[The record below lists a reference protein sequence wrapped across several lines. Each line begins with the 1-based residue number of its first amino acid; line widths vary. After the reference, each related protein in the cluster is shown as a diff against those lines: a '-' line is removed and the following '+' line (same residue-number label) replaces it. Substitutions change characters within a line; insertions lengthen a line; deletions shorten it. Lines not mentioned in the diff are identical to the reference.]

1 MRNTIVYMEIISSLG
16 LILITCIIIWRACD
30 GFEMAS
36 NYLGRHMKEGIK
48 GATIN
53 AIGSS
58 LPELFTT
65 LFFLFVLK
73 DKDGFSGGIGTTAG
87 SAVFN
92 GMVIP
97 AVVILV
103 VIGKNISSKI
113 ELSQKVI
120 LRDGIALILSEL
132 ALIFVITGTSLNW
145 HHGLILMILYFIYV
159 GYMLSSQGAGD
170 VENDF
175 EDEADGGNRAIALF
189 KGDLSTV
196 VLGDSK
202 INKAKAIGLLFLS
215 VLFIGLACFWL
226 VEACEAFGN
235 AIGMPIYFVSVV
247 LASAATSVPD
257 TIISYK
263 DAMKGNYDDAV
274 ANALGSNIFD
284 VCFALGLPLFLFT
297 LIYGPI
303 EMSSETIENVGQL
316 RVLLLILTI
325 VVFLIFVFA
334 KKGVKRLH
342 ARLLLIMYLLFVIYS
357 IGKGISNDIP
367 VISEISD
374 FLSAISHWFASLI

>member
-1 MRNTIVYMEIISSLG
+1 MIIFTSLG

-30 GFEMAS
+30 GFELAS
-36 NYLGRHMKEGIK
+36 NYLGRNMRDGIK

-73 DKDGFSGGIGTTAG
+73 EKDGFSGGIGTTAG

-92 GMVIP
+92 AMIIP
-97 AVVILV
+97 AVVILA
-103 VIGKNISSKI
+103 VIGKGISTKVVV
-113 ELSQKVI
+113 SQKVI
-120 LRDGIALILSEL
+120 LRDGIALILVEI
-132 ALIFVITGTSLNW
+132 ALIFLIAGPSLNW
-145 HHGLILMILYFIYV
+145 WHGLVLMLLYFVYV
-159 GYMLSSQGAGD
+159 AYMLMSQGTGK
-170 VENDF
+170 VENDY
-175 EDEADGGNRAIALF
+175 EDEAEGGNRALALF
-189 KGDLSTV
+189 KGDLATT
-196 VLGDSK
+196 VLGNSK
-202 INKAKAIGLLFLS
+202 INTSKAIILLVFS

-226 VEACEAFGN
+226 VEACEDFGTE
-235 AIGMPIYFVSVV
+235 IGMPIYFVSVI

-303 EMSSETIENVGQL
+303 EMSASTIENVGQL
-316 RVLLLILTI
+316 RVLLLILTVI
-325 VVFLIFVFA
+325 VFLIFVLS
-334 KKGVKRLH
+334 KKGINRVH
-342 ARLLLIMYLLFVIYS
+342 ARLLLFLYFLFVAYI
-357 IGKGISNDIP
+357 IGKGVGNDMPIINEVSSVLSQISG
-367 VISEISD
+367 
-374 FLSAISHWFASLI
+374 WFSSLIN

>member
-1 MRNTIVYMEIISSLG
+1 MAVFSSLG
-16 LILITCIIIWRACD
+16 LIVITCIIIWRACD

-36 NYLGRHMKEGIK
+36 NYLGRNMKEGIK

-65 LFFLFVLK
+65 IFFLFVLK

-92 GMVIP
+92 AMIIP

-103 VIGKNISSKI
+103 VIGKGISSKI
-113 ELSQKVI
+113 ELSKKVV
-120 LRDGIALILSEL
+120 LRDGIALLLAEL
-132 ALIFVITGTSLNW
+132 ALILVITGSTLTW
-145 HHGLILMILYFIYV
+145 KHGLILMVLYFVYV
-159 GYMLSSQGAGD
+159 AYMLLSQGPGE
-170 VENDF
+170 VENEY
-175 EDEADGGNRAIALF
+175 EDTAEGGNRMVAF
-189 KGDLSTV
+189 FRGDLASV
-196 VLGDSK
+196 VLGDGK
-202 INKAKAIGLLFLS
+202 INTVKAILLLAFS
-215 VLFIGLACFWL
+215 VVFIGLACFWL
-226 VEACEAFGN
+226 VEACEQFGE

-303 EMSSETIENVGQL
+303 QMSPETVENVGQL
-316 RVLLLILTI
+316 RVLLLILTL

-334 KKGVKRLH
+334 YKNIKRIH
-342 ARLLLIMYLLFVIYS
+342 AWALLILYLLFVLYS
-357 IGKGISNDIP
+357 VIKGFDDNNSIIVEISNL
-367 VISEISD
+367 
-374 FLSAISHWFASLI
+374 LSRISHALSGLF

>member
-1 MRNTIVYMEIISSLG
+1 MIIISSLG
-16 LILITCIIIWRACD
+16 LILITCIIIWKACD

-36 NYLGRHMKEGIK
+36 NYLGRNMKEGVK

-73 DKDGFSGGIGTTAG
+73 DRDGFSGGIGTTAG

-92 GMVIP
+92 AMIIP

-103 VIGKNISSKI
+103 VIGKGISSKI
-113 ELSQKVI
+113 EISRKVI
-120 LRDGIALILSEL
+120 LRDGISLIIAEL

-145 HHGLILMILYFIYV
+145 THGLILMVLYFVYV
-159 GYMLSSQGAGD
+159 AYMLMSQGAGD
-170 VENDF
+170 IENDY
-175 EDEADGGNRAIALF
+175 DDAADGGNRTVALF
-189 KGDLSTV
+189 KGDLATV

-202 INKAKAIGLLFLS
+202 INKTKAIALLVVS

-226 VEACEAFGN
+226 VEACEQFGN
-235 AIGMPIYFVSVV
+235 AIGMPIYFVSVI

-284 VCFALGLPLFLFT
+284 VCFALGFPLFLFT

-303 EMSSETIENVGQL
+303 EMSAHTIENVSQL
-316 RVLLLILTI
+316 RVLLLIFTVL
-325 VVFLIFVFA
+325 VFFIFVFA
-334 KKGVKRLH
+334 KNGVRRLH
-342 ARLLLIMYLLFVIYS
+342 AKLLLLLYALFVAYS
-357 IGKGISNDIP
+357 IGKGISDDIP

-374 FLSAISHWFASLI
+374 FLLKISGWVKI

>member
-1 MRNTIVYMEIISSLG
+1 MAIISSLG

-36 NYLGRHMKEGIK
+36 NYLGRNMKEGIK

-92 GMVIP
+92 AMIIP

-103 VIGKNISSKI
+103 VIGKGITSKVTISR
-113 ELSQKVI
+113 KVI
-120 LRDGIALILSEL
+120 LRDGISLILAEL
-132 ALIFVITGTSLNW
+132 ALIFLITGTTLNW
-145 HHGLILMILYFIYV
+145 IHGLILMGLYLVYV
-159 GYMLSSQGAGD
+159 AYMLLSQGTGK
-170 VENDF
+170 VENDY
-175 EDEADGGNRAIALF
+175 EGEADGGNRAVALF
-189 KGDLSTV
+189 KGDLATV
-196 VLGDSK
+196 VVGDSK
-202 INKAKAIGLLFLS
+202 INTSKAIGLLFVS

-226 VEACEAFGN
+226 VEACEQFGR

-284 VCFALGLPLFLFT
+284 VCFALGFPLFLFT

-303 EMSSETIENVGQL
+303 TMSLDTIENISQL
-316 RVLLLILTI
+316 RVLLLILTSI
-325 VVFLIFVFA
+325 VFLIFVFSN
-334 KKGVKRLH
+334 KGIKRIH
-342 ARLLLIMYLLFVIYS
+342 ARILLLLYVLFVAYS
-357 IGKGISNDIP
+357 IGKGINYDIP
-367 VISEISD
+367 LIDDISGG
-374 FLSAISHWFASLI
+374 LSKIAQWFTGSF

>member
-1 MRNTIVYMEIISSLG
+1 MAIISSLG

-36 NYLGRHMKEGIK
+36 NYLGRNMKEGIK

-92 GMVIP
+92 AMIIP

-103 VIGKNISSKI
+103 VIGKGISSKI
-113 ELSQKVI
+113 EISQKVI

-132 ALIFVITGTSLNW
+132 ALIFVITGSSLNW
-145 HHGLILMILYFIYV
+145 MHGLILMTIYFIYV
-159 GYMLSSQGAGD
+159 AYMLMSQGTGD
-170 VENDF
+170 VENDY
-175 EDEADGGNRAIALF
+175 EDEADGGNRTIALF
-189 KGDLSTV
+189 KGDLATF

-202 INKAKAIGLLFLS
+202 INKSKAIGLLFLS
-215 VLFIGLACFWL
+215 VIFIGLACFWL
-226 VEACEAFGN
+226 VEACEQFGT

-297 LIYGPI
+297 LMYGPI

-325 VVFLIFVFA
+325 IVFLIFVFA
-334 KKGVKRLH
+334 KKGIKRLH
-342 ARLLLIMYLLFVIYS
+342 ARILLFLYILFVAYS
-357 IGKGISNDIP
+357 IGKGISYDIP
-367 VISEISD
+367 VISDISNV
-374 FLSAISHWFASLI
+374 LSKISHWFTSLI

>member
-1 MRNTIVYMEIISSLG
+1 MAILSSLG
-16 LILITCIIIWRACD
+16 LILITCLVIWRACD

-36 NYLGRHMKEGIK
+36 NYLGRHMKDGIK

-65 LFFLFVLK
+65 IFFLFVLK

-92 GMVIP
+92 AMIIP
-97 AVVILV
+97 AVVIMV
-103 VIGKNISSKI
+103 VKAKGITSKI
-113 ELSQKVI
+113 NISQKVI
-120 LRDGIALILSEL
+120 LRDGIALILAEL
-132 ALIFVITGTSLNW
+132 ALIFVITGTTLNW
-145 HHGLILMILYFIYV
+145 IHGLVLMLLYIVYV
-159 GYMLSSQGAGD
+159 SYMLLSQGAGD
-170 VENDF
+170 VENEY
-175 EDEADGGNRAIALF
+175 EDEADGGNRTVALF
-189 KGDLSTV
+189 KGDLATAI
-196 VLGDSK
+196 LGDSK
-202 INKAKAIGLLFLS
+202 INTTKAVLLLIVS
-215 VLFIGLACFWL
+215 VFFIGIACFWL
-226 VEACEAFGN
+226 VEACEQFGT

-284 VCFALGLPLFLFT
+284 VCFALGFPLFLFT

-303 EMSSETIENVGQL
+303 EMSPETIENVGQL
-316 RVLLLILTI
+316 RVLLLLLTI
-325 VVFLIFVFA
+325 VVFLVFVFA
-334 KKGVKRLH
+334 KKGVERSH
-342 ARLLLIMYLLFVIYS
+342 AKLLITLYFIFVAYS
-357 IGKGISNDIP
+357 IGKGINYDLP
-367 VISEISD
+367 VIREISA
-374 FLSAISHWFASLI
+374 FLSAISHWLTSLF

>member
-1 MRNTIVYMEIISSLG
+1 MAILSSLS
-16 LILITCIIIWRACD
+16 LILVTCIIIWRACD

-36 NYLGRHMKEGIK
+36 NYLGRNMKEGIK

-65 LFFLFVLK
+65 LFFLFILK

-92 GMVIP
+92 AMIIP
-97 AVVILV
+97 AVVILA
-103 VIGKNISSKI
+103 VIGKGISSKI
-113 ELSQKVI
+113 KLSRKVV
-120 LRDGIALILSEL
+120 LRDGVALLLSEIALIF
-132 ALIFVITGTSLNW
+132 IITGSSLDW
-145 HHGLILMILYFIYV
+145 YHGMILMMLYFLYV
-159 GYMLSSQGAGD
+159 TYMLSSQGSGEVD
-170 VENDF
+170 NDY
-175 EDEADGGNRAIALF
+175 DSHADGGDRMKALF

-196 VLGDSK
+196 VLGDTE
-202 INKAKAIGLLFLS
+202 INTTKAVLLLILS

-226 VEACEAFGN
+226 VGACEIFGE
-235 AIGMPIYFVSVV
+235 AIGMPIYFVSVI

-284 VCFALGLPLFLFT
+284 ICFALGLPLFLFT

-303 EMSSETIENVGQL
+303 EMSADTIENVSQL
-316 RVLLLILTI
+316 RVLLFILTL
-325 VVFLIFVFA
+325 VVFLVFVLA
-334 KKGVKRLH
+334 RKGIHKLH
-342 ARLLLIMYLLFVIYS
+342 ARILLLLYLLFVIYVM
-357 IGKGISNDIP
+357 GKGINDDLP
-367 VISEISD
+367 VIKEVSD
-374 FLSAISHWFASLI
+374 SLSAISHWITSFI

>member
-1 MRNTIVYMEIISSLG
+1 MAIISSLG

-36 NYLGRHMKEGIK
+36 NYLGRNMKEGVK

-92 GMVIP
+92 AMIIP

-103 VIGKNISSKI
+103 VIGKGISSKI
-113 ELSQKVI
+113 EISRKVI
-120 LRDGIALILSEL
+120 WRDGISLIIAEL
-132 ALIFVITGTSLNW
+132 ALIFVITGTSLHW
-145 HHGLILMILYFIYV
+145 IHGLILMVLYFAYV
-159 GYMLSSQGAGD
+159 AYMLISQGTGD
-170 VENDF
+170 VENDY
-175 EDEADGGNRAIALF
+175 EDTADGGNRTVALF

-196 VLGDSK
+196 VLGGSK
-202 INKAKAIGLLFLS
+202 INKVKAIGLLVLS

-226 VEACEAFGN
+226 VQACEQFGT
-235 AIGMPIYFVSVV
+235 AIGMPIYFVSVI

-303 EMSSETIENVGQL
+303 EMSAETIENIGQL
-316 RVLLLILTI
+316 RVLLLISTI
-325 VVFLIFVFA
+325 LVFFIFVFA
-334 KKGVKRLH
+334 KKGIKKLH
-342 ARLLLIMYLLFVIYS
+342 ARLLLLLYVLFVAYS
-357 IGKGISNDIP
+357 IGKGVSYNIP
-367 VISEISD
+367 VINEVSDLLSTISR
-374 FLSAISHWFASLI
+374 WFASIF

>member
-1 MRNTIVYMEIISSLG
+1 MAIISSLG

-73 DKDGFSGGIGTTAG
+73 EKDGFSGGIGTTAG

-92 GMVIP
+92 AMIIP
-97 AVVILV
+97 AVVILA
-103 VIGKNISSKI
+103 VIGKGISSKI
-113 ELSQKVI
+113 ELSKKVI
-120 LRDGIALILSEL
+120 LRDGIALILSEI

-145 HHGLILMILYFIYV
+145 YHGLILMVLYLIYV
-159 GYMLSSQGAGD
+159 VYMITSQGAGD
-170 VENDF
+170 VENEYD
-175 EDEADGGNRAIALF
+175 DEADGGNRSIALF
-189 KGDLSTV
+189 KGDLATV

-202 INKAKAIGLLFLS
+202 INTSKAVTLLILS
-215 VLFIGLACFWL
+215 VVFIGLACFWL
-226 VEACEAFGN
+226 VEACEQFGT

-303 EMSSETIENVGQL
+303 EMSPDTIENIGQL
-316 RVLLLILTI
+316 RILLLILTI
-325 VVFLIFVFA
+325 IVFFIFIIGR
-334 KKGVKRLH
+334 KGIKRIH
-342 ARLLLIMYLLFVIYS
+342 ARILFILYVLFVAYS
-357 IGKGISNDIP
+357 IGKGIDYNIP
-367 VISEISD
+367 VINKISTV
-374 FLSAISHWFASLI
+374 LSAISHWFTRLL

>member
-1 MRNTIVYMEIISSLG
+1 MEIVSSLG

-92 GMVIP
+92 AMIIP
-97 AVVILV
+97 AIVILV
-103 VIGKNISSKI
+103 VIGKGISSKI
-113 ELSQKVI
+113 ELSQKVV
-120 LRDGIALILSEL
+120 LRDGIALILAEL

-145 HHGLILMILYFIYV
+145 THGLILMLLYFVYV
-159 GYMLSSQGAGD
+159 AYMLLSQGAGD
-170 VENDF
+170 VENEY
-175 EDEADGGNRAIALF
+175 EDEADGGNRTVALF

-202 INKAKAIGLLFLS
+202 INTTKAVMLLIVS
-215 VLFIGLACFWL
+215 VIFIGLACFWL
-226 VEACEAFGN
+226 VEACEQFGT

-284 VCFALGLPLFLFT
+284 VCFALGFPLFLFT

-303 EMSSETIENVGQL
+303 EMSADTIENVGQL
-316 RVLLLILTI
+316 RVLLLLLTI
-325 VVFLIFVFA
+325 IVFLVFVFGRKGI
-334 KKGVKRLH
+334 KKIH
-342 ARLLLIMYLLFVIYS
+342 ARLLLFLYVFFVLYS
-357 IGKGISNDIP
+357 VGKGLHYDIP
-367 VISEISD
+367 VIREISD
-374 FLSAISHWFASLI
+374 ALSSISHALTSWM

>member
-1 MRNTIVYMEIISSLG
+1 MVMAIVSSLG
-16 LILITCIIIWRACD
+16 LILISCIAIWRSCD

-36 NYLGRHMKEGIK
+36 NYLGRNMKEGIK
-48 GATIN
+48 GGTIN

-92 GMVIP
+92 AMVIP
-97 AVVILV
+97 AVVILA
-103 VIGKNISSKI
+103 VIGKGISSQINISR
-113 ELSQKVI
+113 KVI
-120 LRDGIALILSEL
+120 LRDGIALLLAEL
-132 ALIFVITGTSLNW
+132 ALIFLISGTTLNW
-145 HHGLILMILYFIYV
+145 MHGLVLMLLYFIYV
-159 GYMLSSQGAGD
+159 AYMLLSQGAGE
-170 VENDF
+170 VENDY
-175 EDEADGGNRAIALF
+175 EDEAKGGNRAVALM
-189 KGDLSTV
+189 KGDLSTA

-202 INKAKAIGLLFLS
+202 LNKPKAILLLLVS
-215 VLFIGLACFWL
+215 VLVIGMACFWL
-226 VEACEAFGN
+226 VEACEIFGE

-284 VCFALGLPLFLFT
+284 VCFALGFPLFLFT
-297 LIYGPI
+297 LIYGPVS
-303 EMSSETIENVGQL
+303 MTPETIENVGQL
-316 RVLLLILTI
+316 RVLLLILTLL
-325 VVFLIFVFA
+325 VFFIFVFS
-334 KKGVKRLH
+334 KNGVKKVH
-342 ARLLLIMYLLFVIYS
+342 ARLLLLMYALFTAYI
-357 IGKGISNDIP
+357 IAKGLSDEFWLIEEISSVLSTISN
-367 VISEISD
+367 
-374 FLSAISHWFASLI
+374 WFN

>member
-1 MRNTIVYMEIISSLG
+1 MAILTSLG

-36 NYLGRHMKEGIK
+36 NYLGRNMKEGIK

-92 GMVIP
+92 AMIIP

-103 VIGKNISSKI
+103 VIGKKITSKI
-113 ELSQKVI
+113 EVSKKVI
-120 LRDGIALILSEL
+120 YRDGISLILAEL
-132 ALIFVITGTSLNW
+132 ALIFVISGTSLNW
-145 HHGLILMILYFIYV
+145 IHGLILMALYFVYV
-159 GYMLSSQGAGD
+159 VYMLLSQGPGE
-170 VENDF
+170 VENDY
-175 EDEADGGNRAIALF
+175 EEEADGGNRAVALF
-189 KGDLSTV
+189 KGDLATV
-196 VLGDSK
+196 VLGDTK
-202 INKAKAIGLLFLS
+202 INQLKAILLLLIS

-226 VEACEAFGN
+226 VEACQEFGV
-235 AIGMPIYFVSVV
+235 ATGMPIYFVSVV

-284 VCFALGLPLFLFT
+284 VCFALGFPLFLFT

-303 EMSSETIENVGQL
+303 EMSAETIENIGQL
-316 RVLLLILTI
+316 RVLLLILTVI
-325 VVFLIFVFA
+325 VFFIFILS
-334 KKGVKRLH
+334 KKGIKGIH
-342 ARLLLIMYLLFVIYS
+342 AKLLLLLYMLFVIYS
-357 IGKGISNDIP
+357 VGKGLSYDIP
-367 VISEISD
+367 LINEVSNG
-374 FLSAISHWFASLI
+374 LSHISHWFTSIL

>member
-1 MRNTIVYMEIISSLG
+1 MAIISSLG

-36 NYLGRHMKEGIK
+36 NYLGRNMKEGIK

-58 LPELFTT
+58 LPELFAT

-92 GMVIP
+92 AMIIP

-103 VIGKNISSKI
+103 VIGKGISSKVVV
-113 ELSQKVI
+113 SQKVI
-120 LRDGIALILSEL
+120 LRDGIALIMAEI
-132 ALIFVITGTSLNW
+132 ALIFLITGPSLNW
-145 HHGLILMILYFIYV
+145 WHGLALMVLYLIYV
-159 GYMLSSQGAGD
+159 AYMLLSQGAGE
-170 VENDF
+170 VENDY

-189 KGDLSTV
+189 KGDLATV
-196 VLGDSK
+196 VLGDTK
-202 INKAKAIGLLFLS
+202 INKAKAIGLLVLS
-215 VLFIGLACFWL
+215 VFFIGLACFWL
-226 VEACEAFGN
+226 VEACEQFGT
-235 AIGMPIYFVSVV
+235 AVGMPIYFVSVI

-284 VCFALGLPLFLFT
+284 VCFALGFPLFLFT

-303 EMSSETIENVGQL
+303 EMAATTIENVGQL
-316 RVLLLILTI
+316 RVLLLILTAI
-325 VVFLIFVFA
+325 VFLIFVVS
-334 KKGVKRLH
+334 KKGIKRIQ
-342 ARLLLIMYLLFVIYS
+342 ARLLLLLYVLFVLYI
-357 IGKGISNDIP
+357 IGKGLNYDIP
-367 VISEISD
+367 VINEISTV
-374 FLSAISHWFASLI
+374 LSNISHWFTSLVN

>member
-1 MRNTIVYMEIISSLG
+1 MAIISSLG
-16 LILITCIIIWRACD
+16 LILMTCIIIWRACD

-36 NYLGRHMKEGIK
+36 NYLGRNMKEGIK

-92 GMVIP
+92 AMIIP

-103 VIGKNISSKI
+103 VIGKGISSKI
-113 ELSQKVI
+113 EISRKVI
-120 LRDGIALILSEL
+120 LRDGISLILAEL
-132 ALIFVITGTSLNW
+132 ALIFVITGPSLDW
-145 HHGLILMILYFIYV
+145 IHGLILMVLYIIYV
-159 GYMLSSQGAGD
+159 VYMLKSQGAGD
-170 VENDF
+170 VEHDY
-175 EDEADGGNRAIALF
+175 EDSADGGNRAIALF

-196 VLGDSK
+196 ILGDSK
-202 INKAKAIGLLFLS
+202 INKLKAILLLILS
-215 VLFIGLACFWL
+215 VFFIGVACFWL
-226 VEACEAFGN
+226 VEACEKFGT

-284 VCFALGLPLFLFT
+284 VCFALGFPLFLFT

-303 EMSSETIENVGQL
+303 EMSHETIENVGQL
-316 RVLLLILTI
+316 RVLLLISTI
-325 VVFLIFVFA
+325 LVFLIFVFA
-334 KKGVKRLH
+334 KKGIKRIH
-342 ARLLLIMYLLFVIYS
+342 AKLLLLLYILFVSYS
-357 IGKGISNDIP
+357 IGKGISSDLP
-367 VISEISD
+367 VIKDISD
-374 FLSAISHWFASLI
+374 ALLAMSNWFTSFY

>member
-1 MRNTIVYMEIISSLG
+1 MAIIASLG

-36 NYLGRHMKEGIK
+36 NYLGRNMKEGIK
-48 GATIN
+48 GATMN

-92 GMVIP
+92 AMIIP

-103 VIGKNISSKI
+103 VIGKGISSKI
-113 ELSQKVI
+113 EISKKVI
-120 LRDGIALILSEL
+120 LRDGISLIIAEL
-132 ALIFVITGTSLNW
+132 ALIFVITGPSLNW
-145 HHGLILMILYFIYV
+145 IHGLILMILYFIYV
-159 GYMLSSQGAGD
+159 AYMLISQGTGD
-170 VENDF
+170 IENDY
-175 EDEADGGNRAIALF
+175 EDAADGGNRAIALF

-202 INKAKAIGLLFLS
+202 INKVKAFGLLILS
-215 VLFIGLACFWL
+215 VFFIGMACFWL
-226 VEACEAFGN
+226 VEACEQFGT

-303 EMSSETIENVGQL
+303 EMSTETIENVGQL
-316 RVLLLILTI
+316 RVLLLISTI
-325 VVFLIFVFA
+325 IVFLIFVFA
-334 KKGVKRLH
+334 KNGIKKLH
-342 ARLLLIMYLLFVIYS
+342 AKLLLLLYILFVAYS
-357 IGKGISNDIP
+357 IGKGTSYDIP
-367 VISEISD
+367 VINEISQL
-374 FLSAISHWFASLI
+374 LSMISHWFTSII

>member
-1 MRNTIVYMEIISSLG
+1 MAILSSLG

-36 NYLGRHMKEGIK
+36 NFLGRNMKEGIK

-73 DKDGFSGGIGTTAG
+73 DKDGFAGGIGTTAG

-92 GMVIP
+92 AMIIP
-97 AVVILV
+97 AVVIFV
-103 VIGKNISSKI
+103 VIGKKISSKI
-113 ELSQKVI
+113 EISQKVI
-120 LRDGIALILSEL
+120 LRDGIALIIAEL
-132 ALIFVITGTSLNW
+132 ALIFVITGSTLNW
-145 HHGLILMILYFIYV
+145 THGLILMILYFVYV
-159 GYMLSSQGAGD
+159 AYMLLSQGTGN
-170 VENDF
+170 VENDY
-175 EDEADGGNRAIALF
+175 EEEADGGNRAVALF
-189 KGDLSTV
+189 KGDLSTT

-202 INKAKAIGLLFLS
+202 INKSKAILLLIVS

-226 VEACEAFGN
+226 VQACEQFGE

-257 TIISYK
+257 TIMSYK

-303 EMSSETIENVGQL
+303 EMSAETIENVGQL
-316 RVLLLILTI
+316 RVLLLLLTI
-325 VVFLIFVFA
+325 VVFLIFVLA
-334 KKGVKRLH
+334 KKGIKRIH
-342 ARLLLIMYLLFVIYS
+342 ANLLILLYVVFVAYS
-357 IGKGISNDIP
+357 IGKGIDHNLP
-367 VISEISD
+367 VIKQISD
-374 FLSAISHWFASLI
+374 VLSAISHWFTSLI

>member
-1 MRNTIVYMEIISSLG
+1 MAIISSLG

-36 NYLGRHMKEGIK
+36 NYLGRNMKEGIK

-73 DKDGFSGGIGTTAG
+73 DKDGFAGGIGTTAG

-92 GMVIP
+92 AMIIP

-103 VIGKNISSKI
+103 VIGSGVSSKI
-113 ELSQKVI
+113 VLSRKVI
-120 LRDGIALILSEL
+120 LRDGIALLLAEL

-145 HHGLILMILYFIYV
+145 VHGFILMCLYFVYV
-159 GYMLSSQGAGD
+159 AYMLLSQGPGT
-170 VENDF
+170 VENDY
-175 EDEADGGNRAIALF
+175 EATAEGGDRVLAFF
-189 KGDLSTV
+189 KGDLATT

-202 INKAKAIGLLFLS
+202 INGPKAVALLLVS
-215 VLFIGLACFWL
+215 VIFIGLACFWL
-226 VEACEAFGN
+226 VEACDDFGS
-235 AIGMPIYFVSVV
+235 AIDMPIYFVSVI

-257 TIISYK
+257 TIMSYK
-263 DAMKGNYDDAV
+263 DAKKGNYDDAV

-284 VCFALGLPLFLFT
+284 VCFALGFPLFLFT

-303 EMSSETIENVGQL
+303 EMSTETIENVGQL
-316 RVLLLILTI
+316 RVLLLLITSI
-325 VVFLIFVFA
+325 VFFIFVFA
-334 KKGVKRLH
+334 RKGLRRIH
-342 ARLLLIMYLLFVIYS
+342 ARILLFLYVLFVAYAV
-357 IGKGISNDIP
+357 GKGIPYESS
-367 VISEISD
+367 VINSISD
-374 FLSAISHWFASLI
+374 VLSAISNWFTTIF

>member
-1 MRNTIVYMEIISSLG
+1 MAILSSLG
-16 LILITCIIIWRACD
+16 LILITCLVIWRACD

-36 NYLGRHMKEGIK
+36 NYLGRHMKDGIK

-65 LFFLFVLK
+65 IFFLFVLK

-92 GMVIP
+92 AMIIP
-97 AVVILV
+97 AVVIVV
-103 VIGKNISSKI
+103 VIGKGISSKI
-113 ELSQKVI
+113 EISRKVI
-120 LRDGIALILSEL
+120 LRDGIALIIAEL
-132 ALIFVITGTSLNW
+132 ALIFVITGTTLNW
-145 HHGLILMILYFIYV
+145 THGLVLMLLYIVYV
-159 GYMLSSQGAGD
+159 SYMLLSQGAGD
-170 VENDF
+170 VENEY
-175 EDEADGGNRAIALF
+175 EDEADGGNRTVALF
-189 KGDLSTV
+189 KGDLATAI
-196 VLGDSK
+196 LGDSK
-202 INKAKAIGLLFLS
+202 INTTKAVLLLIVS
-215 VLFIGLACFWL
+215 VFFIGIACFWL
-226 VEACEAFGN
+226 VEACEQFGT

-284 VCFALGLPLFLFT
+284 VCFALGFPLFLFT

-316 RVLLLILTI
+316 RILLLILTV

-334 KKGVKRLH
+334 KKGVKRSH
-342 ARLLLIMYLLFVIYS
+342 AKLLITLYFVFVAYS
-357 IGKGISNDIP
+357 IGKGINYDLP
-367 VISEISD
+367 VIREISA
-374 FLSAISHWFASLI
+374 FLSAISHWLTSLF

>member
-1 MRNTIVYMEIISSLG
+1 MTIISSLG

-36 NYLGRHMKEGIK
+36 NYLGRNMKEGIK

-92 GMVIP
+92 AMIIP
-97 AVVILV
+97 AVVILA
-103 VIGKNISSKI
+103 VIGKGISPKI
-113 ELSQKVI
+113 EISRKVI
-120 LRDGIALILSEL
+120 LRDGISLIIAEL
-132 ALIFVITGTSLNW
+132 ALIFVITGPSLNW
-145 HHGLILMILYFIYV
+145 IHGLILMVLYFIYV
-159 GYMLSSQGAGD
+159 AYMLISQGAGD
-170 VENDF
+170 IENDY
-175 EDEADGGNRAIALF
+175 EDTADGGNRAVAFF

-202 INKAKAIGLLFLS
+202 INKVKAFGLLILS
-215 VLFIGLACFWL
+215 VFFIGMACFWL
-226 VEACEAFGN
+226 VEACEQFGT

-316 RVLLLILTI
+316 RVLLLISTI
-325 VVFLIFVFA
+325 IVFLIFVFA
-334 KKGVKRLH
+334 KHGIKKLH
-342 ARLLLIMYLLFVIYS
+342 AKLLLLLYVLFVAYS
-357 IGKGISNDIP
+357 IGKGVSYDIP
-367 VISEISD
+367 VINEISQL
-374 FLSAISHWFASLI
+374 LSMISHWFSSIVWF

>member
-1 MRNTIVYMEIISSLG
+1 MAIFTSLG

-36 NYLGRHMKEGIK
+36 NYLGRNMKEGIK

-92 GMVIP
+92 AMIIP

-103 VIGKNISSKI
+103 VIGKKITSQIEISK
-113 ELSQKVI
+113 KVI
-120 LRDGIALILSEL
+120 YRDGIALILAEL
-132 ALIFVITGTSLNW
+132 ALIFVISGTSLNW
-145 HHGLILMILYFIYV
+145 THGLILMALYFIYV
-159 GYMLSSQGAGD
+159 GYMLLSQGPGE
-170 VENDF
+170 VENDY
-175 EDEADGGNRAIALF
+175 EEEADGGNRAIALF
-189 KGDLSTV
+189 RGDLATV

-202 INKAKAIGLLFLS
+202 INKVKAIGLLIVS

-226 VEACEAFGN
+226 VEACQEFGV
-235 AIGMPIYFVSVV
+235 ATGMPIYFVSVV

-257 TIISYK
+257 TIMSYK

-284 VCFALGLPLFLFT
+284 VCFALGFPLFLFT

-303 EMSSETIENVGQL
+303 EMSPETIENIGQL
-316 RVLLLILTI
+316 RVLLLILTVI
-325 VVFLIFVFA
+325 VFFIFILS
-334 KKGVKRLH
+334 KKGIKGIH
-342 ARLLLIMYLLFVIYS
+342 AKLLLMLYVLFVIYS
-357 IGKGISNDIP
+357 VGKGLSYDIP
-367 VISEISD
+367 LINEVSNG
-374 FLSAISHWFASLI
+374 LSQISHWFTGLI

>member
-1 MRNTIVYMEIISSLG
+1 MAIISSLG

-30 GFEMAS
+30 GFEMAA
-36 NYLGRHMKEGIK
+36 NYLGRNMKEGIK

-58 LPELFTT
+58 LPELFAT

-92 GMVIP
+92 AMIIP

-103 VIGKNISSKI
+103 VIGKGISSKI
-113 ELSQKVI
+113 EISQKVI
-120 LRDGIALILSEL
+120 LRDGIALILSEI
-132 ALIFVITGTSLNW
+132 ALIFVITGSSLNW
-145 HHGLILMILYFIYV
+145 THGLILMALYFIYV
-159 GYMLSSQGAGD
+159 AYMLMSQGAGD
-170 VENDF
+170 VEHDY
-175 EDEADGGNRAIALF
+175 EDEADGGNRAVALF

-202 INKAKAIGLLFLS
+202 INKTKAIGLLILS
-215 VLFIGLACFWL
+215 VIFIGLACFWL
-226 VEACEAFGN
+226 VEACEQFGT

-303 EMSSETIENVGQL
+303 EMSSETIENIGQL

-325 VVFLIFVFA
+325 IVFLIFVFA
-334 KKGVKRLH
+334 KKGIKKTH
-342 ARLLLIMYLLFVIYS
+342 AWLLLFLYILFVAYS
-357 IGKGISNDIP
+357 VGKGISYDIP
-367 VISEISD
+367 IINEISNV
-374 FLSAISHWFASLI
+374 LSKISHWFTYWI

>member
-1 MRNTIVYMEIISSLG
+1 MAIFTSLG

-36 NYLGRHMKEGIK
+36 NYLGRNMKEGIK

-92 GMVIP
+92 AMIIP

-103 VIGKNISSKI
+103 VIGKKITSQIEISK
-113 ELSQKVI
+113 KVI
-120 LRDGIALILSEL
+120 YRDGIALILAEL
-132 ALIFVITGTSLNW
+132 ALIFVISGTSLNW
-145 HHGLILMILYFIYV
+145 THGLILMALYFIYV
-159 GYMLSSQGAGD
+159 GYMLLSQGPGE
-170 VENDF
+170 VENDY
-175 EDEADGGNRAIALF
+175 EEEADGGNRAIALF
-189 KGDLSTV
+189 KGDLATV

-202 INKAKAIGLLFLS
+202 INKVKAIGLLIVS

-226 VEACEAFGN
+226 VEACQEFGV
-235 AIGMPIYFVSVV
+235 ATGMPIYFVSVV

-257 TIISYK
+257 TIMSYK

-284 VCFALGLPLFLFT
+284 VCFALGFPLFLFT

-303 EMSSETIENVGQL
+303 EMSPETIENIGQL
-316 RVLLLILTI
+316 RVLLLILTVI
-325 VVFLIFVFA
+325 VFFIFILS
-334 KKGVKRLH
+334 KKGIKGIH
-342 ARLLLIMYLLFVIYS
+342 AKLLLMLYVLFVIYS
-357 IGKGISNDIP
+357 VGKGLSYDIP
-367 VISEISD
+367 LINEVSNG
-374 FLSAISHWFASLI
+374 LSQISHWFTGLI

>member
-1 MRNTIVYMEIISSLG
+1 MAIISSLG

-36 NYLGRHMKEGIK
+36 DYLGRNLKEGIK

-58 LPELFTT
+58 LPELFAT
-65 LFFLFVLK
+65 LFFLFILK

-92 GMVIP
+92 AMIIP

-103 VIGKNISSKI
+103 VIGKGISSKI
-113 ELSQKVI
+113 EISQKVI

-132 ALIFVITGTSLNW
+132 ALIFVITGSSLNW
-145 HHGLILMILYFIYV
+145 LHGLILMGFYFAYV
-159 GYMLSSQGAGD
+159 GYMLLSQGAGD
-170 VENDF
+170 VENDY
-175 EDEADGGNRAIALF
+175 EDEADGGNRMVALF

-202 INKAKAIGLLFLS
+202 INKTKAIVLLIVS
-215 VLFIGLACFWL
+215 VVFIGLACFWL
-226 VEACEAFGN
+226 VEACEQFGD
-235 AIGMPIYFVSVV
+235 AIGMPIYFVSVI

-303 EMSSETIENVGQL
+303 EMSNETIENIGQL

-325 VVFLIFVFA
+325 IVFLIFVFA
-334 KKGVKRLH
+334 KKGIKRMH
-342 ARLLLIMYLLFVIYS
+342 ARGLILLYALFVIYA
-357 IGKGISNDIP
+357 IGKGMHYDIP
-367 VISEISD
+367 VINEISNV
-374 FLSAISHWFASLI
+374 LSKISHWFAALI

>member
-1 MRNTIVYMEIISSLG
+1 MAILSSLG
-16 LILITCIIIWRACD
+16 LILITCLVIWRACD

-36 NYLGRHMKEGIK
+36 NYLGRHMKDGIK

-65 LFFLFVLK
+65 IFFLFVLK

-92 GMVIP
+92 AMIIP
-97 AVVILV
+97 AVVIIV
-103 VIGKNISSKI
+103 VIGKGISSNI
-113 ELSQKVI
+113 EISRKVI
-120 LRDGIALILSEL
+120 LRDGIALILAEL
-132 ALIFVITGTSLNW
+132 ALIFVITGTTLNW
-145 HHGLILMILYFIYV
+145 THGLVLMLLYIAYV
-159 GYMLSSQGAGD
+159 SYMLLSQGAGD
-170 VENDF
+170 VENEY
-175 EDEADGGNRAIALF
+175 EDEADGGNRTVALF
-189 KGDLSTV
+189 KGDLATAI
-196 VLGDSK
+196 LGDSK
-202 INKAKAIGLLFLS
+202 INTTKAVSLLIVS
-215 VLFIGLACFWL
+215 VFFIGIACFWL
-226 VEACEAFGN
+226 VEACEQFGT

-284 VCFALGLPLFLFT
+284 VCFALGFPLFLFT

-303 EMSSETIENVGQL
+303 EMSPETIENVGQL
-316 RVLLLILTI
+316 RILLLILTV

-334 KKGVKRLH
+334 KKGVKRSH
-342 ARLLLIMYLLFVIYS
+342 AKLLITLYFVFVAYS
-357 IGKGISNDIP
+357 IGKGINYDLP
-367 VISEISD
+367 VIREISA
-374 FLSAISHWFASLI
+374 FLSAISHWLTSFF

>member
-1 MRNTIVYMEIISSLG
+1 MAIISSLG

-36 NYLGRHMKEGIK
+36 NYLGRNMKEGIK

-92 GMVIP
+92 AMIIP

-103 VIGKNISSKI
+103 VIGKGISSKI
-113 ELSQKVI
+113 EISRKVI
-120 LRDGIALILSEL
+120 LRDGISLIIAEL

-145 HHGLILMILYFIYV
+145 IHGLILMGLYFIYV
-159 GYMLSSQGAGD
+159 AYMLISQGAGD
-170 VENDF
+170 VENDY
-175 EDEADGGNRAIALF
+175 EDAADGGNRAIALF

-196 VLGDSK
+196 ILGDSK
-202 INKAKAIGLLFLS
+202 INKAKAIGLLVLS
-215 VLFIGLACFWL
+215 VFFIGMACFWL
-226 VEACEAFGN
+226 VEACEQFGT

-284 VCFALGLPLFLFT
+284 VCFALGFPLFLFT

-303 EMSSETIENVGQL
+303 EMSAATIENVGQL
-316 RVLLLILTI
+316 RVLLLISTI
-325 VVFLIFVFA
+325 IVFFIFVFA
-334 KKGVKRLH
+334 KNGIKKLHAKLLLVLYVLFVAYSVGKGV
-342 ARLLLIMYLLFVIYS
+342 S
-357 IGKGISNDIP
+357 SDIP
-367 VISEISD
+367 VINEISKL
-374 FLSAISHWFASLI
+374 LSMISHWFATIF